1 MFVYVIGLQEEGS
14 IDPYWEVLM
23 KKTCSLLTAFLVML
37 MLSAGCTKKEP
48 PRTIKE
54 YPLNSADVIT
64 RTNVAFDPAVSVDG
78 KGSVRVDAPGYMV
91 VNLYEATDA
100 DVDNARLVYRAK
112 VKTKDVE
119 GRAFLE
125 MRCVFPGKG
134 EYFSRGLDT
143 YLTGTNDW
151 TTQETPFFLKK
162 GQKPEVV
169 KLNLVITGKGTVWID
184 DIKLIRGRLR

>member
-1 MFVYVIGLQEEGS
+1 
-14 IDPYWEVLM
+14 M
-23 KKTCSLLTAFLVML
+23 KKICSFLVL
-37 MLSAGCTKKEP
+37 FFVLFIVLEACTKKEI

-54 YPLNSADVIT
+54 YPVNSMDVIT
-64 RTNVAFDPAVSVDG
+64 RTNAAFDPAISADG
-78 KGSVRVDAPGYMV
+78 KGSVRIDASSQMV
-91 VNLYEATDA
+91 VNLYEVSDT
-100 DVDNARLVYRAK
+100 DVDNARLIYRAK

-119 GRAFLE
+119 GKVFLE
-125 MRCVFPGKG
+125 MRCLFPGKG

-162 GQKPEVV
+162 GQRPELI

-184 DIKLIRGRLR
+184 DIKLIRGPLK

>member
-1 MFVYVIGLQEEGS
+1 
-14 IDPYWEVLM
+14 M
-23 KKTCSLLTAFLVML
+23 KKIGSLLAAFLVFFL
-37 MLSAGCTKKEP
+37 FSAGCTKKEV

-54 YPLNSADVIT
+54 YPMDNANIIT
-64 RTNVAFDPAVSVDG
+64 KTNVSFDPAISADG
-78 KGSVRVDAPGYMV
+78 RGSVKIDAPGHMV
-91 VNLYEATDA
+91 VNLYEVGNI
-100 DVDNARLVYRAK
+100 DVDNARLTYRAK

-119 GRAFLE
+119 GRVFLE

-151 TTQETPFFLKK
+151 STQETPFFLKK
-162 GQKPEVV
+162 GQRPEIV

-184 DIKLIRGRLR
+184 DAKLIRGPLK